1 MTTGEIGHPDTN
13 EWTSLARRDFLKLLG
28 PGIYIFFALEELFP
42 FAQEQR
48 GGRGYPE
55 DFNAYL
61 RIAED
66 GRVTCFTGKI
76 EMGQGINASLAQML
90 AEELEVPYNSVS
102 VVLGDTQLCPWDGG
116 TNGSRSLRYFG
127 PSLRVAGVEA
137 RKVLIQLAAE
147 SLKVPENRLTVKDGV
162 ISDRADP
169 GKNTTYGALARGKII
184 ERHLTKKPDL
194 SDLKRPADFKVCG
207 KPLPR
212 PDLRDKVMGRA
223 QYAGDI
229 RLPGMIYARVLRA
242 PVHGARLKSVDV
254 SAAKEIKDV
263 LVLQSEDLVAALH
276 ELPDQA
282 AEALSRIKAQYDLPE
297 ATVTDKTIHQH
308 LIEAAAP
315 QGNVVREKGDLAQG
329 REIAALKFDETYFA
343 PYVAHASM
351 ETHTALAQVQA
362 DAATVWI
369 STQRPFGAQTE
380 IAQALGMAAE
390 KVRIITPFVG
400 GGFGGKSQITQ
411 AVQAARLSK
420 MAGKPVQVAWTREDE
435 FFNDTFQPAAVVQIS
450 SGLNMANQIV
460 FWDYQVLFAG
470 ERSSEPIYEIPHQ
483 RTVSRGAARG
493 ASAHPFGTGAWRG
506 PGSNTNIFARES
518 HIDVMAAKA
527 GVDPVEFRLKNLTDA
542 RMVRVLKAAADRFGW
557 KPAKAPSGRGYGAVC
572 LDYLETYVAA
582 MAEVGVDKTSG
593 KIQVKRIVVAED
605 MGQVINPEGAKMQI
619 EGGVTMGLG
628 YCLSEEIHFI
638 GGDVKDTNFDTYEI
652 TRFSRVPQID
662 VVLIDNPALDPRGN
676 GEAPITC
683 MGGVIANALFD
694 ATGVRL
700 NRLPLTPER
709 IKEKLASL

>member
-1 MTTGEIGHPDTN
+1 
-13 EWTSLARRDFLKLLG
+13 
-28 PGIYIFFALEELFP
+28 
-42 FAQEQR
+42 
-48 GGRGYPE
+48 
-55 DFNAYL
+55 
-61 RIAED
+61 
-66 GRVTCFTGKI
+66 
-76 EMGQGINASLAQML
+76 
-90 AEELEVPYNSVS
+90 
-102 VVLGDTQLCPWDGG
+102 
-116 TNGSRSLRYFG
+116 
-127 PSLRVAGVEA
+127 
-137 RKVLIQLAAE
+137 
-147 SLKVPENRLTVKDGV
+147 
-162 ISDRADP
+162 
-169 GKNTTYGALARGKII
+169 
-184 ERHLTKKPDL
+184 
-194 SDLKRPADFKVCG
+194 
-207 KPLPR
+207 
-212 PDLRDKVMGRA
+212 
-223 QYAGDI
+223 
-229 RLPGMIYARVLRA
+229 
-242 PVHGARLKSVDV
+242 
-254 SAAKEIKDV
+254 
-263 LVLQSEDLVAALH
+263 
-276 ELPDQA
+276 
-282 AEALSRIKAQYDLPE
+282 
-297 ATVTDKTIHQH
+297 
-308 LIEAAAP
+308 
-315 QGNVVREKGDLAQG
+315 
-329 REIAALKFDETYFA
+329 
-343 PYVAHASM
+343 
-351 ETHTALAQVQA
+351 
-362 DAATVWI
+362 
-369 STQRPFGAQTE
+369 
-380 IAQALGMAAE
+380 
-390 KVRIITPFVG
+390 
-400 GGFGGKSQITQ
+400 
-411 AVQAARLSK
+411 
-420 MAGKPVQVAWTREDE
+420 
-435 FFNDTFQPAAVVQIS
+435 
-450 SGLNMANQIV
+450 MANQIV

-700 NRLPLTPER
+700 NRFPLTPER